1 MYRIGKRLKVRVA
14 PTCWTAWPGRD
25 HKAFFMRSGCGHA
38 VVRNCSPVRSIKN
51 RRNKVEARISFRSR
65 SIAEGRM
72 NAFLFQTCPPWLKF
86 YHHHPLPDC
95 TWSAF
100 PFLSISISLLSPKRK
115 MGVCK
120 ISLGTIPIKRR
131 QVSVPGH
138 PGWIGVDSWLK
149 AMASSLGLL
158 HMFSSCVQNA
168 PYLKISICIA
178 NANALLCSAPYP
190 YRFSFLLA
198 HLLPAICRP
207 NVQSK

>member
-65 SIAEGRM
+65 SIAEGEDECFSIS
-72 NAFLFQTCPPWLKF
+72 NV
-86 YHHHPLPDC
+86 
-95 TWSAF
+95 SAMIEILSPSPSSRLHLVCLSF
-100 PFLSISISLLSPKRK
+100 PFHFHFFAIK

-158 HMFSSCVQNA
+158 HMFSSCVRNA

-198 HLLPAICRP
+198 HVLPAICRC